1 MSAMLAAMVL
11 AAAASFPPAGTY
23 RYAAS
28 MAGQSIGTW
37 TVNVVADAQQQS
49 TEIDEN
55 SSALV
60 MGLQLAATGSLVL
73 GPDLAPTTYNGTYR
87 TPTQTLGV
95 HADLASDSATVTGA
109 MTKTPQHVALAPNT
123 HHFVVIEPGL
133 LSGLFALPAQLN
145 AWKEPMVTW
154 ISPAVA
160 QAQPVSTSS
169 AAPTRPA
176 QVPAQDGVIAID
188 RPIAVTIW
196 YDAATFVPDRI
207 NVPSENAV
215 LTRVR

>member
-1 MSAMLAAMVL
+1 
-11 AAAASFPPAGTY
+11 
-23 RYAAS
+23 
-28 MAGQSIGTW
+28 
-37 TVNVVADAQQQS
+37 
-49 TEIDEN
+49 
-55 SSALV
+55 
-60 MGLQLAATGSLVL
+60 
-73 GPDLAPTTYNGTYR
+73 
-87 TPTQTLGV
+87 
-95 HADLASDSATVTGA
+95 
-109 MTKTPQHVALAPNT
+109 
-123 HHFVVIEPGL
+123 
-133 LSGLFALPAQLN
+133 
-145 AWKEPMVTW
+145 MVTW